1 MDVHQA
7 REFLEVSGF
16 EGGERLGRYS
26 FLGIGPRRVL
36 EVQAELRAELE
47 SMKRFGFNALRTAH
61 YPNDPALLDL
71 ADSLGLYVIA
81 EADIES
87 HAFWGTICDDPRYLP
102 AWVDRVARMAIRDK
116 NHCSVI
122 AWSLGNESGYG
133 ANHDAAAAWLRRYDP
148 SRPLHYEGAIKWD
161 WASPQGVSDLT
172 CPMYPTIASIAT
184 CPRCA
189 WIAAADMNTAPT
201 IRKTEVSSCQSV
213 DRWRK

>member
-1 MDVHQA
+1 MLF
-7 REFLEVSGF
+7 RS
-16 EGGERLGRYS
+16 
-26 FLGIGPRRVL
+26 
-36 EVQAELRAELE
+36 
-47 SMKRFGFNALRTAH
+47 LRTAH

-172 CPMYPTIASIAT
+172 CPMYPTIASIVEHAT
-184 CPRCA
+184 NGTQRHPLVMCEYSHAMGNSNGTLAETWDAIEATPGLQGGFI
-189 WIAAADMNTAPT
+189 W
-201 IRKTEVSSCQSV
+201 E
-213 DRWRK
+213 WRDHEIGRAHV